1 MRDPVMPPV
10 LILFGAAFI
19 FWGGRKLR
27 HTFTAPTSEF
37 AANERIGQ
45 QHKLEGPLMRATH
58 ALDSLGILLVGVVV
72 FAFGLID
79 LFR

>member
-10 LILFGAAFI
+10 LILFGVAFI

-27 HTFTAPTSEF
+27 HDLTAPNSEF
-37 AANERIGQ
+37 CANERIGQ
-45 QHKLEGPLMRATH
+45 QHKLEGPLMRVAH
-58 ALDSLGILLVGVVV
+58 ALDSLGILLIGVVV